1 MTAQQRWL
9 LWGAGLSALALMV
22 WGYLF
27 WAVSPL
33 QFSVI
38 KPLPDEDAVLRVF
51 KDTQLSTGV
60 YSFPGLVEG
69 QGMDG
74 AFFEKTRSGP
84 IGQIFIRRE
93 GFNPLNPLNTLLA
106 LAHFFAV
113 ALLAG
118 GILLLVRPALPSYG
132 LRVLLVFA
140 LSAFAALSL
149 DFSGPVWWHHPW
161 GFHAMTALYNAGGG
175 AISGLILAWAL
186 DPKRLLAKP
195 AAASP
200 EDDAEAM

>member
-27 WAVSPL
+27 WAMSPL
-33 QFSVI
+33 PFAVI
-38 KPLPDEDAVLRVF
+38 KPLPDEEAVLRVF

-84 IGQIFIRRE
+84 IGQILFRRE
-93 GFNPLNPLNTLLA
+93 GSNPLNPLNYLLV
-106 LAHFFAV
+106 LLHFFVVSLA
-113 ALLAG
+113 AG
-118 GILLLVRPALPSYG
+118 GILLLVRPALPTYG
-132 LRVLLVFA
+132 RRLLLVFA
-140 LSAFAALSL
+140 LSAFAAVSL

-161 GFHAMTALYNAGGG
+161 GFHAMTALYDAGSG

-195 AAASP
+195 TGA
-200 EDDAEAM
+200 EDEAL